1 MKKKILLILILT
13 ILVIL
18 GVYFV
23 QTKWNHDEVS
33 QNSENVSQEKEEV
46 EQPKEDI
53 TINMTVAGDVLCHNT
68 NFFDAYNASTDSYD
82 FSYSFEDIKKY
93 FDNADIAIGTLEANF
108 AGKAAGYSNYPL
120 FNAPE
125 QLATDLKELGFDILA
140 TANNHCLDKGFSG
153 MVNTLAELDKAGIEH
168 MGTYATEEDSEKY
181 LIKDVNGI
189 KMAFLDYTY
198 GTNGI
203 ELPKGKEFAIN
214 MIDKDKIKK
223 DIENVKK
230 ENVEKENVDVVC
242 VNMHWGQ
249 EYKLTPTSEQEE
261 LADFLFQNG
270 ADLILGS
277 HTHCLEPMEKRTV
290 TMPDGTTKDG
300 FVIYSLGNFMSGQ
313 KADNSRQS
321 VILDIKLTKAG
332 KDGKISIDS
341 VTYTPIYMYNY
352 YTSKSA
358 HRFKVMDIEA
368 EIAKYEAGDTKIG
381 ATMYNTLK
389 KELQG
394 VYKVVGD
401 EILPE
406 KKE

>member
-1 MKKKILLILILT
+1 
-13 ILVIL
+13 
-18 GVYFV
+18 
-23 QTKWNHDEVS
+23 
-33 QNSENVSQEKEEV
+33 
-46 EQPKEDI
+46 
-53 TINMTVAGDVLCHNT
+53 MTVAGDVLCHNT

-230 ENVEKENVDVVC
+230 ENVDVVC

>member
-1 MKKKILLILILT
+1 MDYMIKFLCNFYRVGEIMKKKILLILILT

-214 MIDKDKIKK
+214 MIDKDKIK
-223 DIENVKK
+223 
-230 ENVEKENVDVVC
+230 
-242 VNMHWGQ
+242 
-249 EYKLTPTSEQEE
+249 
-261 LADFLFQNG
+261 
-270 ADLILGS
+270 ILKM
-277 HTHCLEPMEKRTV
+277 LRRKML
-290 TMPDGTTKDG
+290 M
-300 FVIYSLGNFMSGQ
+300 
-313 KADNSRQS
+313 
-321 VILDIKLTKAG
+321 
-332 KDGKISIDS
+332 
-341 VTYTPIYMYNY
+341 
-352 YTSKSA
+352 
-358 HRFKVMDIEA
+358 
-368 EIAKYEAGDTKIG
+368 
-381 ATMYNTLK
+381 
-389 KELQG
+389 
-394 VYKVVGD
+394 
-401 EILPE
+401 
-406 KKE
+406 